1 MTIDELIAAEAKA
14 SELNQDAELKPG
26 TKVTRGHGRSKTL
39 QVRLNYEEFTSLARV
54 AEERGIPV
62 STLARDL
69 LLRELSDPSTDPRS
83 LLARIRSDLDELA
96 ARVA

>member
-1 MTIDELIAAEAKA
+1 MRIDELIAAEATA
-14 SELNQDAELKPG
+14 SEQNKDAELKPG

-39 QVRLNYEEFTSLARV
+39 QVRLNDDEFAALARV

-69 LLRELSDPSTDPRS
+69 LLRELEGAGEDPQAVI
-83 LLARIRSDLDELA
+83 ARMRSDLDALA

>member
-1 MTIDELIAAEAKA
+1 MKIEDLIAAEAAA
-14 SELNQDAELKPG
+14 SEQNKDAELQPG
-26 TKVTRGHGRSKTL
+26 TKITRGHGRAKTL
-39 QVRLNYEEFTSLARV
+39 QIRLNYEEFTALARA

-69 LLRELSDPSTDPRS
+69 LLRELEGAGEDPQAVI
-83 LLARIRSDLDELA
+83 ARMRSDLDTLA

>member
-1 MTIDELIAAEAKA
+1 MRIDELIAAEAKA
-14 SELNQDAELKPG
+14 SEQNKDAELKPG
-26 TKVTRGHGRSKTL
+26 TKTTRGHGRSKTL
-39 QVRLNYEEFTSLARV
+39 QVRLNDDEFAVLARV

-69 LLRELSDPSTDPRS
+69 LLRELGGHNTDPRS